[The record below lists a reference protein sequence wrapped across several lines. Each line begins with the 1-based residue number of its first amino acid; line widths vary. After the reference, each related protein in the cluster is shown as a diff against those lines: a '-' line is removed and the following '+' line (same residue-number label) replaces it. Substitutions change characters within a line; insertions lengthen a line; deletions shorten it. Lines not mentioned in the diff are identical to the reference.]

1 MSEKHPNA
9 EAVQVLDRKIREAL
23 AGFAV
28 GGVEI
33 SANVPLATGVAT
45 GSQLHYRTT
54 VDRQDLYVLWH
65 THGTSG
71 IVNWEAAGTRTKI
84 QIAKALPRLREE
96 ILHQM
101 EVQRLEILEAAE
113 GLARFLGE
121 LRGAEIREKIE
132 KA

>member
-1 MSEKHPNA
+1 MTEKHPNA
-9 EAVQVLDRKIREAL
+9 EAVLVLNAKIREAL
-23 AGFAV
+23 VGFAV
-28 GGVEI
+28 EGVEI
-33 SANVPLATGVAT
+33 SAHVPLKAG
-45 GSQLHYRTT
+45 GSQLHYRTEG
-54 VDRQDLYVLWH
+54 DRQHLYVLWH

-71 IVNWEAAGTRTKI
+71 IVNWEGAGTRTKI

-101 EVQRLEILEAAE
+101 EVQRLEVLEAAE
-113 GLARFLGE
+113 ELVRFLSG